1 MTSNLLN
8 RLRKLERASNAE
20 RSLSPEE
27 VEQSMVELAAQY
39 GHTKESAI
47 ATFGGWPGVCAHY
60 LVEAAHAAADDEPGS
75 NHGLTA
81 GERYLAALK

>member
-1 MTSNLLN
+1 MASNLLN
-8 RLRKLERASNAE
+8 RLRKLERSSNAE

-39 GHTKESAI
+39 GHTKESAF
-47 ATFGGWPGVCAHY
+47 ATFGGWPGLCAHHI
-60 LVEAAHAAADDEPGS
+60 ETAHTADDEPGS